1 MTYSQPRPRIGVDVG
16 GTFTDIVLEHG
27 GALTTAKVLTSPDA
41 PDEAVL
47 AGVDDVLARSGAD
60 PGAVGL
66 LIHGTTLATNAII
79 ERKGAL
85 TALVC
90 TEGFRDVLDI
100 GYESRYD
107 QYDIM
112 LEKPLALVLRERR
125 LVVPERV
132 DVHGRV
138 LKPLDEAAV
147 EAVAGELARLDVE
160 SVGVGF
166 LHSYANPAHER
177 RAGEILAAALPGVSI
192 TLSSEACPEV
202 REYERFCT
210 TAANAYV
217 QPLMASYL
225 GRLRD
230 RLRARDLT
238 CPVLLMTSG
247 GGLASLDT
255 AIKFPIRLVESGP
268 AGGAILATR
277 IAAQMEL
284 DKVIS
289 FDMGGT
295 TAKICLI
302 NDCTPQT
309 AREFEV
315 DREARFLKGSGI
327 PLRIPV
333 IEMVEIGAGGG
344 SIARVDTMGRIAVGP
359 DSAGADPG
367 PAAYGRGGEVPTIT
381 DADIVLGRIDPSR
394 FAGGKI
400 KLDVD
405 AARRALTSDIA
416 APLGLDDRMAAFG
429 ITEMVDEAMSNAA
442 RVHAVEQGKVA
453 AEHALIAFGGAAP
466 LHVGRL
472 ADKLGVDKI
481 AVPTEAGVGSAIGF
495 LRAPVAYEVVRSR
508 NMRLRDFDAEV
519 ANAIV
524 EEMCEEAFAVVRSG
538 APDARLEETRGAY
551 MRYVGQGHEIFVM
564 FPTRALGTGDREVV
578 QRAFDE
584 EYARLYRRVIPE
596 AEVEVL
602 TWALTVSTV
611 AEPPVP
617 LEEVAP
623 QPAPAPVDHLPVPD
637 LETGEEHDVPLF
649 WRPDLEP
656 GGGNSGPRHRCRGRD
671 LDLRHPAVRD
681 PRRRQPL
688 PRRRTPSG
696 RQSLAHG
703 ARRSSVQEL
712 SFLPEHPPAL
722 PFLDR
727 ARKRGKL
734 EALADRRRM
743 RR

>member
-1 MTYSQPRPRIGVDVG
+1 MTNSRAKYRVGVDIG
-16 GTFTDIVLEHG
+16 GTFTDVVLEHD
-27 GALTTAKVLTSPDA
+27 GALTTAKILTTPGA

-60 PGAVGL
+60 PGSVGL

-85 TALVC
+85 TALVT

-112 LEKPLALVLRERR
+112 IEKPPALVPRERR

-132 DVHGRV
+132 DVNGRV
-138 LKPLDEAAV
+138 LMPLDEAAV
-147 EAVAGELARLDVE
+147 EAVAGELAGLEIE
-160 SVGVGF
+160 SIGIGF
-166 LHSYANPAHER
+166 LHSYANPDHER
-177 RAGEILAAALPGVSI
+177 RARDIIAAALPDVSI
-192 TLSSEACPEV
+192 TLSSEVCPEV

-225 GRLRD
+225 GRLREKIE
-230 RLRARDLT
+230 ARGLA

-247 GGLASLDT
+247 GGLASLDA
-255 AIKFPIRLVESGP
+255 AIRFPIRLVESGP

-277 IAAQMEL
+277 ISAEMGL

-315 DREARFLKGSGI
+315 DRQARFMKGSGF

-344 SIARVDTMGRIAVGP
+344 SIARIDATGRIAVGP

-367 PAAYGRGGEVPTIT
+367 PAAYGRGGADPTIT
-381 DADIVLGRIDPSR
+381 DADIMLGRIDPRR

-400 KLDVD
+400 SLDV
-405 AARRALTSDIA
+405 AASGQSIETGIGSR
-416 APLGLDDRMAAFG
+416 LGLDGRMAAFG
-429 ITEMVDEAMSNAA
+429 ITEMVDETMANAA
-442 RVHAVEQGKVA
+442 RVHAVELGKVA
-453 AEHALIAFGGAAP
+453 SEHAVIAFGGAAP
-466 LHVGRL
+466 LHVGRF
-472 ADKLGVDKI
+472 AEKLGADTI
-481 AVPTEAGVGSAIGF
+481 IVPTEAGVGSAIGF
-495 LRAPVAYEVVRSR
+495 LRAPVAYDVVRSR
-508 NMRLRDFDAEV
+508 NMRLRDFDPDA
-519 ANAIV
+519 ANVVID
-524 EEMCEEAFAVVRSG
+524 EMREEALDVVRSG
-538 APDARLEETRGAY
+538 APETPIVETRGAF
-551 MRYVGQGHEIFVM
+551 MRYVGQGHEIFVTL
-564 FPTRALGTGDREVV
+564 PLHALVPEDRDVV

-602 TWALTVSTV
+602 TWALTISTV
-611 AEPPVP
+611 PSNPEPVGRADP
-617 LEEVAP
+617 L
-623 QPAPAPVDHLPVPD
+623 PAPSPIDHLRVPD
-637 LETGEEHDVPLF
+637 FETGEELDLPLF

-656 GGGNSGPRHRCRGRD
+656 GAAIDGPAIIIEDETSTFVTRRFS
-671 LDLRHPAVRD
+671 VRVAAN
-681 PRRRQPL
+681 RYL
-688 PRRRTPSG
+688 VVE
-696 RQSLAHG
+696 
-703 ARRSSVQEL
+703 RRSG
-712 SFLPEHPPAL
+712 
-722 PFLDR
+722 D
-727 ARKRGKL
+727 GG
-734 EALADRRRM
+734 
-743 RR
+743 

>member
-1 MTYSQPRPRIGVDVG
+1 MSELKSAFRIGVDVG
-16 GTFTDIVLEHG
+16 GTFTDVVLEHG
-27 GALTTAKVLTSPDA
+27 GALTTAKVLTTPSA
-41 PDEAVL
+41 PDDAVL
-47 AGVDDVLARSGAD
+47 AGVDDVLARTDVD
-60 PGAVGL
+60 PAAVGL

-85 TALVC
+85 TGLVT

-112 LEKPLALVLRERR
+112 IEKPSALVPRERR

-138 LKPLDEAAV
+138 LMPLDEAAV
-147 EAVAGELARLDVE
+147 ETAAGELARLGVE
-160 SVGVGF
+160 SVGIGF

-177 RAGEILAAALPGVSI
+177 RAREIIAAALPEVSI

-225 GRLRD
+225 GRLRT
-230 RLRARDLT
+230 RLEARGVA

-247 GGLASLDT
+247 GGLASLDA
-255 AIKFPIRLVESGP
+255 AIRFPIRLVESGP

-277 IAAQMEL
+277 IAAEMGL

-302 NDCTPQT
+302 SDYTPQT

-315 DREARFLKGSGI
+315 DREARFTKGSGI

-344 SIARVDTMGRIAVGP
+344 SIARVDAMGRIAVGP

-367 PAAYGRGGEVPTIT
+367 PAAYGRGGTAPTIT
-381 DADIVLGRIDPSR
+381 DADIALGRIDPRR

-400 KLDVD
+400 ALDVE
-405 AARRALTSDIA
+405 AARRAIASGVA

-429 ITEMVDEAMSNAA
+429 ITEMVDETMSNAA

-453 AEHALIAFGGAAP
+453 ADHAVIAFGGAAP
-466 LHVGRL
+466 LHAGRL
-472 ADKLGVDKI
+472 ADKLGVDTI
-481 AVPTEAGVGSAIGF
+481 VVPTEAGVGSAVGF

-508 NMRLRDFDAEV
+508 NMRLRDFDAGA
-519 ANAIV
+519 ANAII
-524 EEMCEEAFAVVRSG
+524 EEMHTEALAVVRSG
-538 APDARLEETRGAY
+538 APDARLEEVRGAY
-551 MRYVGQGHEIFVM
+551 MRYVGQGHEIFVV
-564 FPTRALGTGDREVV
+564 FPVRALGLDDAHVV
-578 QRAFDE
+578 QRAFDA

-602 TWALTVSTV
+602 TWALTLSTV
-611 AEPPVP
+611 ADRPVAV
-617 LEEVAP
+617 EDVAP
-623 QPAPAPVDHLPVPD
+623 RPAPAPIDHLPVPD
-637 LETGEEHDVPLF
+637 LETGEEHDVPLY
-649 WRPDLEP
+649 WRPDLAP
-656 GGGNSGPRHRCRGRD
+656 GVRFDGPAIVAED
-671 LDLRHPAVRD
+671 ETSTFVT
-681 PRRRQPL
+681 RRFAARVAANRYL
-688 PRRRTPSG
+688 VVERRTDP
-696 RQSLAHG
+696 AH
-703 ARRSSVQEL
+703 
-712 SFLPEHPPAL
+712 
-722 PFLDR
+722 
-727 ARKRGKL
+727 
-734 EALADRRRM
+734 
-743 RR
+743 

>member
-1 MTYSQPRPRIGVDVG
+1 MNETRAPYRVGVDVG
-16 GTFTDIVLEHG
+16 GTFTDVVLEHDG
-27 GALTTAKVLTSPDA
+27 VLTTAKVLTTPNA
-41 PDEAVL
+41 PDDAVL
-47 AGVDDVLARSGAD
+47 AGVDDVLARAGVD
-60 PGAVGL
+60 PRAVGL

-85 TALVC
+85 VALVT

-112 LEKPLALVLRERR
+112 IEKPTALVPRERR

-147 EAVAGELARLDVE
+147 EAVAGELARLEIE
-160 SVGVGF
+160 SVAIGF
-166 LHSYANPAHER
+166 LHSYANPTHER
-177 RAGEILAAALPGVSI
+177 RAREIIAAALPEVSI

-217 QPLMASYL
+217 QPLMSSYL
-225 GRLRD
+225 GRLRT
-230 RLRARDLT
+230 RLEARSLA

-247 GGLASLDT
+247 GGLASLDA
-255 AIKFPIRLVESGP
+255 AIRFPIRLVESGP

-277 IAAQMEL
+277 VAAEMGL

-302 NDCTPQT
+302 NDYTPQT

-315 DREARFLKGSGI
+315 DREARFTKGSGI

-344 SIARVDTMGRIAVGP
+344 SIARVDAMGRIAVGP

-367 PAAYGRGGEVPTIT
+367 PAAYGRGGTAPTIT
-381 DADIVLGRIDPSR
+381 DADIALGRIDPRR

-400 KLDVD
+400 ALDVE
-405 AARRALTSDIA
+405 AARRAIASDVA

-429 ITEMVDEAMSNAA
+429 ITEMVDETMSNAA

-453 AEHALIAFGGAAP
+453 ADHAVVAFGGAAP
-466 LHVGRL
+466 LHAGRL
-472 ADKLGVDKI
+472 ADKLGVDTI
-481 AVPTEAGVGSAIGF
+481 VVPTEAGVGSAVGF

-508 NMRLRDFDAEV
+508 NMRLRDFDPEA
-519 ANAIV
+519 ANAII
-524 EEMCEEAFAVVRSG
+524 EEMHAEALAVVRSG
-538 APDARLEETRGAY
+538 APDARLEEVRGAY
-551 MRYVGQGHEIFVM
+551 MRYVGQGHEIFVA
-564 FPTRALGTGDREVV
+564 FPVRALGPDDTRVV
-578 QRAFDE
+578 QRAFDA
-584 EYARLYRRVIPE
+584 EYARLYRRTIPE

-602 TWALTVSTV
+602 TWALTLSTV
-611 AEPPVP
+611 ADRPVP
-617 LEEVAP
+617 VQDVAP
-623 QPAPAPVDHLPVPD
+623 RPAPAPLDHLPVPD
-637 LETGEEHDVPLF
+637 LETGEEHDVPLY
-649 WRPDLEP
+649 WRPDLAP
-656 GGGNSGPRHRCRGRD
+656 GARFDGPAIVAEDETSTFVTRRFAARVAANRY
-671 LDLRHPAVRD
+671 LVVE
-681 PRRRQPL
+681 RRQ
-688 PRRRTPSG
+688 
-696 RQSLAHG
+696 
-703 ARRSSVQEL
+703 E
-712 SFLPEHPPAL
+712 
-722 PFLDR
+722 
-727 ARKRGKL
+727 
-734 EALADRRRM
+734 
-743 RR
+743 

>member
-1 MTYSQPRPRIGVDVG
+1 MSKLKSVSRIGVDVG
-16 GTFTDIVLEHG
+16 GTFTDVVLEHDG
-27 GALTTAKVLTSPDA
+27 VLTTAKVLTTPNA
-41 PDEAVL
+41 PDDAVL
-47 AGVDDVLARSGAD
+47 AGVDDVLARTTVD
-60 PGAVGL
+60 PRAVGL

-85 TALVC
+85 TALVT

-112 LEKPLALVLRERR
+112 IEKPPALVPRERR

-138 LKPLDEAAV
+138 LKRLDEAAV
-147 EAVAGELARLDVE
+147 EKVAGELARIEIE
-160 SVGVGF
+160 SVGIGF

-177 RAGEILAAALPGVSI
+177 RAREIIAAALPEVSI

-210 TAANAYV
+210 TTANAYV

-225 GRLRD
+225 GRLRT
-230 RLRARDLT
+230 RLEARSLI

-247 GGLASLDT
+247 GGLASLDA
-255 AIKFPIRLVESGP
+255 AIRFPIRLVESGP

-277 IAAQMEL
+277 IAAEMGL
-284 DKVIS
+284 DKVTS

-302 NDCTPQT
+302 SDYTPQT

-315 DREARFLKGSGI
+315 DREARFTRGSGI

-367 PAAYGRGGEVPTIT
+367 PAAYGRGGTAPTIT
-381 DADIVLGRIDPSR
+381 DADIALGRIDPRR

-400 KLDVD
+400 ALDVE
-405 AARRALTSDIA
+405 AARRAIASDVA

-429 ITEMVDEAMSNAA
+429 ITEMVDETMSNAA

-453 AEHALIAFGGAAP
+453 ADHAVIAFGGAAP
-466 LHVGRL
+466 LHAGRL
-472 ADKLGVDKI
+472 ADKLGVDTI
-481 AVPTEAGVGSAIGF
+481 VVPTEAGVGSAVGF

-508 NMRLRDFDAEV
+508 NMRLRDFDPEA
-519 ANAIV
+519 ANAII
-524 EEMCEEAFAVVRSG
+524 EEMHAEALAVVRSG
-538 APDARLEETRGAY
+538 APDARLEEVRGAY
-551 MRYVGQGHEIFVM
+551 MRYVGQGHEIFVV
-564 FPTRALGTGDREVV
+564 FPVRALGPDDARVV
-578 QRAFDE
+578 QRAFDA

-602 TWALTVSTV
+602 TWALTLSTV
-611 AEPPVP
+611 ADRPVP
-617 LEEVAP
+617 VEDVAP
-623 QPAPAPVDHLPVPD
+623 RPAPAPIDHLPVPD
-637 LETGEEHDVPLF
+637 LETGEEHDVPLY
-649 WRPDLEP
+649 WRPDLAP
-656 GGGNSGPRHRCRGRD
+656 GVRFDGPAIVAEDETSTFVTRRFAARVAANRYLVIERRAD
-671 LDLRHPAVRD
+671 PA
-681 PRRRQPL
+681 
-688 PRRRTPSG
+688 
-696 RQSLAHG
+696 H
-703 ARRSSVQEL
+703 
-712 SFLPEHPPAL
+712 
-722 PFLDR
+722 
-727 ARKRGKL
+727 
-734 EALADRRRM
+734 
-743 RR
+743 

>member
-1 MTYSQPRPRIGVDVG
+1 MAESQTRFRVGVDVG
-16 GTFTDIVLEHG
+16 GTFTDVVLEHG
-27 GALTTAKVLTSPDA
+27 NRLTTAKVLTTPNA
-41 PDEAVL
+41 PDDGVL
-47 AGVDDVLARSGAD
+47 AGVDDVIARAGVD
-60 PGAVGL
+60 PAAVGL

-85 TALVC
+85 TALVT

-112 LEKPLALVLRERR
+112 IEKPLALVPRERR

-132 DVHGRV
+132 DVNGRV
-138 LKPLDEAAV
+138 LRPLDEAAV
-147 EAVAGELARLDVE
+147 EAVAGDLARLEVE
-160 SVGVGF
+160 SVGIGF
-166 LHSYANPAHER
+166 LHSYANPVHER
-177 RAGEILAAALPGVSI
+177 RAREILAGALPDVSI

-225 GRLRD
+225 ARLRD
-230 RLRARDLT
+230 RLEARGLA

-247 GGLASLDT
+247 GGLASLDA
-255 AIKFPIRLVESGP
+255 AIRFPIRLVESGP

-277 IAAQMEL
+277 IAAEMGL

-333 IEMVEIGAGGG
+333 IEMVEVGAGGG
-344 SIARVDTMGRIAVGP
+344 SIARTDAMGRIAVGP

-367 PAAYGRGGEVPTIT
+367 PAAYGRGGKSPTIT

-400 KLDVD
+400 ALDID
-405 AARRALTSDIA
+405 AARQAIARDIG

-429 ITEMVDEAMSNAA
+429 ITEMIDETMSNAA

-453 AEHALIAFGGAAP
+453 AEHALVAFGGAAP

-472 ADKLGVDKI
+472 ADKLGVDTI
-481 AVPTEAGVGSAIGF
+481 VVPTEAGVGSAIGF

-508 NMRLRDFDAEV
+508 NMRLRDFDADT
-519 ANAIV
+519 ANEIV
-524 EEMCEEAFAVVRSG
+524 EEMSAEALSVVRSG
-538 APDARLEETRGAY
+538 APDARLEEIRGAY
-551 MRYVGQGHEIFVM
+551 MRYVGQGHEIFVA
-564 FPTRALGTGDREVV
+564 FPVRALRPGDREVV
-578 QRAFDE
+578 QRAFDD
-584 EYARLYRRVIPE
+584 EYSRLYRRVIPE

-602 TWALTVSTV
+602 TWALTISTV
-611 AEPPVP
+611 AEHPRPVG
-617 LEEVAP
+617 AP
-623 QPAPAPVDHLPVPD
+623 EPRPAPAPVDHLPVPD
-637 LETGEEHDVPLF
+637 LETGEEHEVPLY

-656 GGGNSGPRHRCRGRD
+656 GAVIAGPAIIAED
-671 LDLRHPAVRD
+671 ETSTYVT
-681 PRRRQPL
+681 RRFGIRVAANRYL
-688 PRRRTPSG
+688 VIE
-696 RQSLAHG
+696 
-703 ARRSSVQEL
+703 RRS
-712 SFLPEHPPAL
+712 
-722 PFLDR
+722 
-727 ARKRGKL
+727 
-734 EALADRRRM
+734 
-743 RR
+743 

>member
-1 MTYSQPRPRIGVDVG
+1 MNEASAPYRVGVDVG
-16 GTFTDIVLEHG
+16 GTFTDVVLEHDG
-27 GALTTAKVLTSPDA
+27 VLTTAKVLTTPNA
-41 PDEAVL
+41 PDDAVL
-47 AGVDDVLARSGAD
+47 AGVDDVLARARVD
-60 PGAVGL
+60 PAAVGL

-85 TALVC
+85 TALVT

-112 LEKPLALVLRERR
+112 IEKPTALVPRERR

-147 EAVAGELARLDVE
+147 GTVAGELARLGVE
-160 SVGVGF
+160 SVGIGF

-177 RAGEILAAALPGVSI
+177 RAREIIAAALPEVSI

-225 GRLRD
+225 GRLRT
-230 RLRARDLT
+230 RLVARGLA

-247 GGLASLDT
+247 GGLASLDA
-255 AIKFPIRLVESGP
+255 AIRFPIRLVESGP

-277 IAAQMEL
+277 VAAEMGL

-302 NDCTPQT
+302 NDYTPQT

-315 DREARFLKGSGI
+315 DREARFTKGSGI

-344 SIARVDTMGRIAVGP
+344 SIARVDAMGRIAVGP

-367 PAAYGRGGEVPTIT
+367 PAAYGRGGTAPTIT
-381 DADIVLGRIDPSR
+381 DADIALGRIDPRR

-400 KLDVD
+400 ALDVE
-405 AARRALTSDIA
+405 AARRAIASDVA
-416 APLGLDDRMAAFG
+416 APLGLDGRMAAFG
-429 ITEMVDEAMSNAA
+429 ITEMVDETMSNAA
-442 RVHAVEQGKVA
+442 RVHAVEQGKA
-453 AEHALIAFGGAAP
+453 AADHAVVAFGGAAP
-466 LHVGRL
+466 LHAGRL
-472 ADKLGVDKI
+472 ADRLGVDTI
-481 AVPTEAGVGSAIGF
+481 VVPTEAGVGSAVGF

-508 NMRLRDFDAEV
+508 NMRLRDFDPEA
-519 ANAIV
+519 ANAII
-524 EEMCEEAFAVVRSG
+524 EEMHAEALAVVRSG
-538 APDARLEETRGAY
+538 TPDARLEEVRGAY
-551 MRYVGQGHEIFVM
+551 MRYVGQGHEIFVV
-564 FPTRALGTGDREVV
+564 FPVRVLGPDDTRVV
-578 QRAFDE
+578 QQAFDA

-602 TWALTVSTV
+602 TWALTLST
-611 AEPPVP
+611 AADRPVP
-617 LEEVAP
+617 VEDVAP
-623 QPAPAPVDHLPVPD
+623 RPAPAPLDHLPVPD
-637 LETGEEHDVPLF
+637 LETGEEHDVPLY
-649 WRPDLEP
+649 WRPDLAP
-656 GGGNSGPRHRCRGRD
+656 GARFDGPAIVAEDETSTFVTRRFAARVAANRY
-671 LDLRHPAVRD
+671 LVVE
-681 PRRRQPL
+681 RRR
-688 PRRRTPSG
+688 
-696 RQSLAHG
+696 
-703 ARRSSVQEL
+703 E
-712 SFLPEHPPAL
+712 
-722 PFLDR
+722 
-727 ARKRGKL
+727 
-734 EALADRRRM
+734 
-743 RR
+743 

>member
-1 MTYSQPRPRIGVDVG
+1 MTESQTRFRVGVDVG
-16 GTFTDIVLEHG
+16 GTFTDVVLEHG
-27 GALTTAKVLTSPDA
+27 DRLTTAKVLTTPNA
-41 PDEAVL
+41 PDDGVL
-47 AGVDDVLARSGAD
+47 AGVDDVVARAGVD
-60 PGAVGL
+60 PAAVGL

-85 TALVC
+85 TALVT

-112 LEKPLALVLRERR
+112 IEKPLALVPRERR

-132 DVHGRV
+132 DVNGRV
-138 LKPLDEAAV
+138 LRPLDEAAV
-147 EAVAGELARLDVE
+147 EAVAGDLARLEVE
-160 SVGVGF
+160 SVGIGF
-166 LHSYANPAHER
+166 LHSYANPVHER
-177 RAGEILAAALPGVSI
+177 RAREILAGALPDVSI

-225 GRLRD
+225 ARLRD
-230 RLRARDLT
+230 RLEARGLT

-247 GGLASLDT
+247 GGLASLDA
-255 AIKFPIRLVESGP
+255 AIRFPIRLVESGP

-277 IAAQMEL
+277 IAAEMGL

-309 AREFEV
+309 AREFEF

-333 IEMVEIGAGGG
+333 IEILEVGAGGG
-344 SIARVDTMGRIAVGP
+344 SIARTDAMGRIAVGP

-367 PAAYGRGGEVPTIT
+367 PAAYGRGGKAPTIT

-400 KLDVD
+400 ALDVD
-405 AARRALTSDIA
+405 AARQAIARDIG
-416 APLGLDDRMAAFG
+416 APLGLDDRMGAFG
-429 ITEMVDEAMSNAA
+429 ITEMVDETMSNAA

-453 AEHALIAFGGAAP
+453 AEYALVAFGGAAP

-472 ADKLGVDKI
+472 ADKLGVDTI
-481 AVPTEAGVGSAIGF
+481 VVPTEAGVGSAIGF

-508 NMRLRDFDAEV
+508 NMRLRDFDADT
-519 ANAIV
+519 ANEII
-524 EEMCEEAFAVVRSG
+524 EEMSAEALSVVRSG

-551 MRYVGQGHEIFVM
+551 MRYVGQGHEIFVA
-564 FPTRALGTGDREVV
+564 FPVRALRPGDREVV
-578 QRAFDE
+578 QRAFDD
-584 EYARLYRRVIPE
+584 EYSRLYRRVIPE

-602 TWALTVSTV
+602 TWALTISTV
-611 AEPPVP
+611 AEHPRPVGTP
-617 LEEVAP
+617 EP
-623 QPAPAPVDHLPVPD
+623 RPAPAPVDHLPVPD
-637 LETGEEHDVPLF
+637 LETGEEHEVPLY

-656 GGGNSGPRHRCRGRD
+656 GAVIAGPAILAED
-671 LDLRHPAVRD
+671 ETSTYVT
-681 PRRRQPL
+681 RRFGIRVAAN
-688 PRRRTPSG
+688 RYIVIE
-696 RQSLAHG
+696 
-703 ARRSSVQEL
+703 RRS
-712 SFLPEHPPAL
+712 
-722 PFLDR
+722 
-727 ARKRGKL
+727 
-734 EALADRRRM
+734 
-743 RR
+743 

>member
-1 MTYSQPRPRIGVDVG
+1 MSNSGTRHRIGVDVG
-16 GTFTDIVLEHG
+16 GTFTDVVLEHG
-27 GALTTAKVLTSPDA
+27 DTLTTAKVLTTSDA
-41 PDEAVL
+41 PDDAVL

-112 LEKPLALVLRERR
+112 LEKPLALVPRERR

-138 LKPLDEAAV
+138 LKPLDESAV
-147 EAVAGELARLDVE
+147 EAVADELARLEVE

-177 RAGEILAAALPGVSI
+177 RAGEILAAALPDVSI

-230 RLRARDLT
+230 RLRARGLA

-255 AIKFPIRLVESGP
+255 AIRFPIRLVESGP

-277 IAAQMEL
+277 IAAQMGL

-344 SIARVDTMGRIAVGP
+344 SIARVDAMGRIAVGP

-367 PAAYGRGGEVPTIT
+367 PAAYGRGGGAPTIT

-400 KLDVD
+400 ALDVD
-405 AARRALTSDIA
+405 AARRAVATDIA
-416 APLGLDDRMAAFG
+416 TPLGLDDRMAAFG
-429 ITEMVDEAMSNAA
+429 ITEMVDETMSNAA

-481 AVPTEAGVGSAIGF
+481 IVPTEAGVGSAIGF

-524 EEMCEEAFAVVRSG
+524 EEMREEAFAVVRSG
-538 APDARLEETRGAY
+538 APDAPLEETRGAY
-551 MRYVGQGHEIFVM
+551 MRYVGQGHEIFVT
-564 FPTRALGTGDREVV
+564 FPARSLGPGDREVV
-578 QRAFDE
+578 QRAFDA

-602 TWALTVSTV
+602 TWALTVSTA
-611 AEPPVP
+611 AEAPAP
-617 LEEVAP
+617 LEAAAP
-623 QPAPAPVDHLPVPD
+623 RPAPAPVDHLPVPD
-637 LETGEEHDVPLF
+637 LETGEEHEVPLF

-656 GGGNSGPRHRCRGRD
+656 GAEIPGPAIVAED
-671 LDLRHPAVRD
+671 ETSTFVT
-681 PRRRQPL
+681 RRFGIRVAANRYL
-688 PRRRTPSG
+688 VIERR
-696 RQSLAHG
+696 A
-703 ARRSSVQEL
+703 
-712 SFLPEHPPAL
+712 
-722 PFLDR
+722 D
-727 ARKRGKL
+727 
-734 EALADRRRM
+734 ADR
-743 RR
+743 

>member
-1 MTYSQPRPRIGVDVG
+1 MNEARAPYRIGVDVG
-16 GTFTDIVLEHG
+16 GTFTDVVLEHDG
-27 GALTTAKVLTSPDA
+27 VLTTAKVLTTPNA
-41 PDEAVL
+41 PDDAVL
-47 AGVDDVLARSGAD
+47 AGVDDVLARTGVD
-60 PGAVGL
+60 PEVVGL

-85 TALVC
+85 TALVT

-112 LEKPLALVLRERR
+112 IEKPTPLVPRERR

-132 DVHGRV
+132 DIHGRV

-147 EAVAGELARLDVE
+147 GTVAGELARLGVE
-160 SVGVGF
+160 SVGIGF

-177 RAGEILAAALPGVSI
+177 RAREIIAAALPEVSI

-217 QPLMASYL
+217 QPLMSSYL
-225 GRLRD
+225 GRLRT
-230 RLRARDLT
+230 RLATRDLA

-247 GGLASLDT
+247 GGLASLDA
-255 AIKFPIRLVESGP
+255 AIRFPIRLVESGP

-277 IAAQMEL
+277 VAAEMGL

-302 NDCTPQT
+302 NDYTPQT

-315 DREARFLKGSGI
+315 DREARFTKGSGI

-344 SIARVDTMGRIAVGP
+344 SIARVDAMGRIAVGP

-367 PAAYGRGGEVPTIT
+367 PAAYGRGGTAPTIT
-381 DADIVLGRIDPSR
+381 DADIALGRIDPRR

-400 KLDVD
+400 ALDVE
-405 AARRALTSDIA
+405 AARRAIASDVA
-416 APLGLDDRMAAFG
+416 APLGLDGRMAAFG
-429 ITEMVDEAMSNAA
+429 ITEMVDETMSNAA
-442 RVHAVEQGKVA
+442 RVHAVEQGKA
-453 AEHALIAFGGAAP
+453 AADHAVVAFGGAAP
-466 LHVGRL
+466 LHAGRL
-472 ADKLGVDKI
+472 ADKLGVDTI
-481 AVPTEAGVGSAIGF
+481 VVPTDAGVGSAVGF

-508 NMRLRDFDAEV
+508 NMRLRDFDPDI
-519 ANAIV
+519 ANAII
-524 EEMCEEAFAVVRSG
+524 EEMHAEALAVVRSG
-538 APDARLEETRGAY
+538 APDARLEEVRGAY
-551 MRYVGQGHEIFVM
+551 MRYVGQGHEIFVV
-564 FPTRALGTGDREVV
+564 FPVRALGPDDTRVV
-578 QRAFDE
+578 QQAFDA

-602 TWALTVSTV
+602 TWALTLSTV
-611 AEPPVP
+611 ADRPVP
-617 LEEVAP
+617 VEDVAP
-623 QPAPAPVDHLPVPD
+623 RPAPAPLDHLPVPD
-637 LETGEEHDVPLF
+637 LETGEEHDVPLY
-649 WRPDLEP
+649 WRPDLAP
-656 GGGNSGPRHRCRGRD
+656 GTRFDGPAIVAEDETSTFVTRRFVARVAANRYLVVERRG
-671 LDLRHPAVRD
+671 
-681 PRRRQPL
+681 
-688 PRRRTPSG
+688 
-696 RQSLAHG
+696 
-703 ARRSSVQEL
+703 E
-712 SFLPEHPPAL
+712 
-722 PFLDR
+722 
-727 ARKRGKL
+727 
-734 EALADRRRM
+734 
-743 RR
+743 

>member
-1 MTYSQPRPRIGVDVG
+1 MSDSEPRCRIGVDVG
-16 GTFTDIVLEHG
+16 GTFTDVVLERG
-27 GALTTAKVLTSPDA
+27 DTLATAKVLTTPNA
-41 PDEAVL
+41 PDDAVF
-47 AGVDDVLARSGAD
+47 AGVDDVLARAGVE
-60 PGAVGL
+60 PGGVGL

-85 TALVC
+85 TAFVT

-112 LEKPLALVLRERR
+112 IEKPPALVPRERR

-132 DVHGRV
+132 DVNGRV

-147 EAVAGELARLDVE
+147 EAVAGELARLEID
-160 SVGVGF
+160 SVGIGF
-166 LHSYANPAHER
+166 LHGYANPAHER
-177 RAGEILAAALPGVSI
+177 RAREIVAAALPGVSI

-225 GRLRD
+225 GRLRT
-230 RLRARDLT
+230 RLEARGIT

-247 GGLASLDT
+247 GGLASLDA
-255 AIKFPIRLVESGP
+255 AIRFPIRLVESGP

-277 IAAQMEL
+277 IAAEMGL
-284 DKVIS
+284 DKVVS

-302 NDCTPQT
+302 DDYTPQT

-315 DREARFLKGSGI
+315 DRRARFMKGSGF

-344 SIARVDTMGRIAVGP
+344 SIARVDATGRIAVGP

-367 PAAYGRGGEVPTIT
+367 PAAYGRGGAAPTIT
-381 DADIVLGRIDPSR
+381 DADVVLGRIDPRR

-400 KLDVD
+400 ALDVD
-405 AARRALTSDIA
+405 AAGRAIA
-416 APLGLDDRMAAFG
+416 SGIGEPLGLDGRMAAFG

-442 RVHAVEQGKVA
+442 RVHAVEQGKA
-453 AEHALIAFGGAAP
+453 ASDHAVIAFGGAAP
-466 LHVGRL
+466 LHVGRF
-472 ADKLGVDKI
+472 AEKLGTDTVI
-481 AVPTEAGVGSAIGF
+481 VPTEAGVGSAIGF

-508 NMRLRDFDAEV
+508 NMRLLDFEPRV
-519 ANAIV
+519 ANAIF
-524 EEMCEEAFAVVRSG
+524 EEMHREAFAVVRSG
-538 APDARLEETRGAY
+538 APDARVVQVRGAY
-551 MRYVGQGHEIFVM
+551 MRYVGQGHEIFVP
-564 FPTRALGTGDREVV
+564 FPVRALGAEDREVV

-584 EYARLYRRVIPE
+584 EYSRLYRRVIPE

-602 TWALTVSTV
+602 TWALTISTIAGRPEPV
-611 AEPPVP
+611 GEAEPR
-617 LEEVAP
+617 
-623 QPAPAPVDHLPVPD
+623 PAPAPADRLRMPD
-637 LETGEEHDVPLF
+637 LESGEEHDVPLF

-656 GGGNSGPRHRCRGRD
+656 GAALEG
-671 LDLRHPAVRD
+671 PAVIAEEQTSTYI
-681 PRRRQPL
+681 PRRFGVRVAANRYL
-688 PRRRTPSG
+688 VIERRRRKDED
-696 RQSLAHG
+696 RQAPVSEPG
-703 ARRSSVQEL
+703 
-712 SFLPEHPPAL
+712 
-722 PFLDR
+722 
-727 ARKRGKL
+727 
-734 EALADRRRM
+734 
-743 RR
+743 

>member
-1 MTYSQPRPRIGVDVG
+1 MSTSTAAYRIGVDVG
-16 GTFTDIVLEHG
+16 GTFTDVVLEHG
-27 GALTTAKVLTSPDA
+27 GALTTAKVLTTPDA

-60 PGAVGL
+60 PEAVGL

-85 TALVC
+85 TALVT

-112 LEKPLALVLRERR
+112 IEKPPAIVPRERR

-132 DVHGRV
+132 DVNGRV

-147 EAVAGELARLDVE
+147 VAVAGALARLEIE
-160 SVGVGF
+160 SIGIGF
-166 LHSYANPAHER
+166 LHSYANPDHER
-177 RAGEILAAALPGVSI
+177 RAREIIAAALPDVTISV
-192 TLSSEACPEV
+192 SSEVCPEV

-217 QPLMASYL
+217 QPLMTSYL
-225 GRLRD
+225 GRLREQLEV
-230 RLRARDLT
+230 RGLV

-247 GGLASLDT
+247 GGLASLDA
-255 AIKFPIRLVESGP
+255 AIRFPIRLVESGP

-277 IAAQMEL
+277 IAAEMGL

-315 DREARFLKGSGI
+315 DRRARFMKGSGF

-344 SIARVDTMGRIAVGP
+344 SIARIDATGRIGIGP

-367 PAAYGRGGEVPTIT
+367 PAAYGRGGENPTIT
-381 DADIVLGRIDPSR
+381 DADIVLGRIDPRR

-400 KLDVD
+400 SLDV
-405 AARRALTSDIA
+405 AASGQAIESGIGG
-416 APLGLDDRMAAFG
+416 PLGLDGRMAAFG
-429 ITEMVDEAMSNAA
+429 ITEMVDETMANAA
-442 RVHAVEQGKVA
+442 RVHAVELGKVA
-453 AEHALIAFGGAAP
+453 SEHAVIAFGGAAP
-466 LHVGRL
+466 LHVGRF
-472 ADKLGVDKI
+472 AEKLGTDTI
-481 AVPTEAGVGSAIGF
+481 IVPTEAGVGSAIGF

-508 NMRLRDFDAEV
+508 NMRLRDFDPDA
-519 ANAIV
+519 ANAII
-524 EEMCEEAFAVVRSG
+524 EEMRVEALDVVRSG
-538 APDARLEETRGAY
+538 APDAPIEETRGAF
-551 MRYVGQGHEIFVM
+551 MRYVGQGHEIFVTL
-564 FPTRALGTGDREVV
+564 PLRALVPGDRDVV

-602 TWALTVSTV
+602 TWALTISTI
-611 AEPPVP
+611 AESPEPVGSVDR
-617 LEEVAP
+617 L
-623 QPAPAPVDHLPVPD
+623 PAPVPIDHLRVPD
-637 LETGEEHDVPLF
+637 LETGAELDLPLF

-656 GGGNSGPRHRCRGRD
+656 GAAISGPAIIIEDETSTFVTRRFS
-671 LDLRHPAVRD
+671 VRVAANRYLVVE
-681 PRRRQPL
+681 RRP
-688 PRRRTPSG
+688 G
-696 RQSLAHG
+696 DG
-703 ARRSSVQEL
+703 
-712 SFLPEHPPAL
+712 
-722 PFLDR
+722 
-727 ARKRGKL
+727 G
-734 EALADRRRM
+734 
-743 RR
+743 